1 MTETETSRTPTEAF
15 GTWIAEA
22 PDDWPEEALHS
33 AKREFIDVIGVT
45 VPGRVDEATKGI
57 IATVK
62 DWGTGPCTVAGQ
74 SFTMAAPWAAL
85 INGTA
90 GHALDFDDNFDPPKA
105 HATTVLAPAILAL
118 GEQENASG
126 HACLD
131 AYIVGLQIMGR
142 VGQGVNPLHRNRGWH
157 ATATVGA
164 VGAAAACARLLKL
177 DPLRAAYAVSLST
190 SMAAGFMSQFGTM
203 AKPVH
208 AGLAAKSGVVA
219 ASMAQAGV
227 TASLTTLDSRTGMNR
242 LWVGQDYEEQ
252 RDSLTHFDHGQNLR
266 FEMENVGEPLL
277 ILEHAFRVKRF
288 PNCGSAHRAM
298 DCLMLLKEKHGFGPD
313 DVDKMVVHAPK
324 VHLNN
329 LMHHNPQN
337 PMEAKF
343 SMQFGLACVL
353 ATGNCTLGD
362 FLPDAVM
369 RPDVR
374 ALFDKVEL
382 DPIDKLEGEVT
393 TEVDVHLKSGDVLTE
408 GLDMPL
414 GSIAAP
420 FTDEQYWDKFNG
432 CVAGF
437 MTSSQCAPLEDALNG
452 MNDLENI
459 ADLMKP
465 LRAPF
470 GGNAI

>member
-1 MTETETSRTPTEAF
+1 MTDRRNSQTPTEAF
-15 GTWIAEA
+15 GAWIADV
-22 PDDWPEEALHS
+22 PDAWPAEALHS

-45 VPGRVDEATKGI
+45 VPGAVDESTLGVVK
-57 IATVK
+57 TVK
-62 DWGTGPCTVAGQ
+62 DWGSGPCTVAGQ
-74 SFTMAAPWAAL
+74 SATMSAPWAAL

-164 VGAAAACARLLKL
+164 VGAGAACARLLKL
-177 DPLRAAYAVSLST
+177 DARRAAYAISLST

-208 AGLAAKSGVVA
+208 AGLAAKAGIVA

-227 TASLTTLDSRTGMNR
+227 TAGLGTFDGRTGMNR

-252 RDSLTHFDHGQNLR
+252 RDSLTHFDHGQTLT
-266 FEMENVGEPLL
+266 FETEHVGEPLL

-298 DCLMLLKEKHGFGPD
+298 DCLMLLMEEHGFGPD
-313 DVDKMVVHAPK
+313 DVEKMVVHAPK

-329 LMHHNPQN
+329 LMHDDPQN

-343 SMQFGLACVL
+343 SMQYGLACVL

-362 FLPDAVM
+362 FTPDAVR
-369 RPDVR
+369 RPGLR
-374 ALFDKVEL
+374 ALFNKVEL

-393 TEVDVHLKSGDVLTE
+393 TEVDLHLTSGDVLTK

-414 GSIAAP
+414 GSKAAP
-420 FTDEQYWDKFNG
+420 FTDEQYWTKFDG
-432 CVAGF
+432 CVDGL
-437 MTSSQCAPLEDALNG
+437 MTSTECAPLRDALNG
-452 MNDLENI
+452 MDDIENI
-459 ADLMKP
+459 RDMMTA
-465 LRAPF
+465 LRTPF
-470 GGNAI
+470 AETAG

>member
-1 MTETETSRTPTEAF
+1 MRGRNEITPTEAF
-15 GTWIAEA
+15 GTWVAET

-33 AKREFIDVIGVT
+33 AKREFIDVLGVT
-45 VPGRVDEATKGI
+45 VPGAVDESALGVF
-57 IATVK
+57 ATVNE
-62 DWGTGPCTVAGQ
+62 WGTGPCTVVGQ
-74 SFTMAAPWAAL
+74 STTLAAPWAAL

-177 DPLRAAYAVSLST
+177 DALQAAYAISLST

-208 AGLAAKSGVVA
+208 AGLAAKSGIVA
-219 ASMAQAGV
+219 ASMAQRGV
-227 TASLTTLDSRTGMNR
+227 TAGLGTFDGRTGMNR
-242 LWVGQDYEEQ
+242 LWVGPDYEEQ
-252 RDSLTHFDHGQNLR
+252 RDALTHFDHGQNLR
-266 FEMENVGEPLL
+266 FETEHVGEPLL

-298 DCLMLLKEKHGFGPD
+298 DCLQLLMEEHAFGAD
-313 DVDKMVVHAPK
+313 DVNRVVVHAPK

-329 LMHHNPQN
+329 LMHHDPQD

-343 SMQFGLACVL
+343 SMQYGLACVMHS
-353 ATGNCTLGD
+353 GNCTLGD
-362 FLPDAVM
+362 FTPDAVM
-369 RPDVR
+369 RPEVR
-374 ALFDKVEL
+374 TLFSKVEL

-393 TEVDVHLKSGDVLTE
+393 TVVEGHLSSGDVVKK

-414 GSIAAP
+414 GSKAAP
-420 FTDEQYWDKFNG
+420 FTDAQYWLKFDG
-432 CVAGF
+432 CVDGL
-437 MTSSQCAPLEDALNG
+437 MTSEQCQPLREALES
-452 MNDLENI
+452 MNTLESI
-459 ADLMKP
+459 STLMQP

-470 GGNAI
+470 AEDRG

>member
-1 MTETETSRTPTEAF
+1 MRGRNQITPTEAF
-15 GTWIAEA
+15 GTWVAET
-22 PDDWPEEALHS
+22 PDDWPAEALHS
-33 AKREFIDVIGVT
+33 AKQEFIDVIGVT
-45 VPGRVDEATKGI
+45 VPGAVDESALGVF
-57 IATVK
+57 ATVK
-62 DWGTGPCTVAGQ
+62 DWGAGPCTVVGQ
-74 SFTMAAPWAAL
+74 STTLAAPWAAL

-131 AYIVGLQIMGR
+131 AYICGLQIMGR

-177 DPLRAAYAVSLST
+177 DATRAAYAISLST

-208 AGLAAKSGVVA
+208 AGLAAKAGIVA
-219 ASMAQAGV
+219 ASMARSGITAGLG
-227 TASLTTLDSRTGMNR
+227 TFDGRTGMNR

-252 RDSLTHFDHGQNLR
+252 RDALTHFDHGQNLR
-266 FEMENVGEPLL
+266 FETENVGDPLL

-298 DCLMLLKEKHGFGPD
+298 DCLQLLMDEHAFGAG
-313 DVDKMVVHAPK
+313 DVDKIVVHTPK

-329 LMHHNPQN
+329 LMHHDPQD

-343 SMQFGLACVL
+343 SMQYGLACVL
-353 ATGNCTLGD
+353 HSNNCTLGD
-362 FLPDAVM
+362 FTPEAVK
-369 RPDVR
+369 RPEVR
-374 ALFDKVEL
+374 ILFSKVEL

-393 TEVDVHLKSGDVLTE
+393 TVVEVHLSSGDVVE
-408 GLDMPL
+408 KGLDMPL
-414 GSIAAP
+414 GSKAAP
-420 FTDEQYWDKFNG
+420 FTDAQYWTKFDGCVDGLMTSEQY
-432 CVAGF
+432 
-437 MTSSQCAPLEDALNG
+437 QPLRDALDDMNG
-452 MNDLENI
+452 LNTISEMMT
-459 ADLMKP
+459 A
-465 LRAPF
+465 LRVPF
-470 GGNAI
+470 AGDAA